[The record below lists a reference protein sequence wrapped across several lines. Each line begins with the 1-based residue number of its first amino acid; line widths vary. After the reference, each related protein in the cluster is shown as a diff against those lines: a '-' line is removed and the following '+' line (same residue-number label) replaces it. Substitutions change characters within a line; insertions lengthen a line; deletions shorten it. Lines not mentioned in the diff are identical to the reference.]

1 MKKLF
6 LLLIKFI
13 PVIQMAGMS
22 INNTLYHLEVPYISI
37 ILDFTIGNS
46 YLATF
51 LIYVC
56 SKIFNFCTWH
66 RIIILSNFINLNVAF
81 LDSLITLPILDI
93 ELLSIYYIIS
103 SIFIIIA
110 VVNHV
115 KQKTKDT
122 PRTTTRVY

>member
-1 MKKLF
+1 
-6 LLLIKFI
+6 
-13 PVIQMAGMS
+13 MAGMLV
-22 INNTLYHLEVPYISI
+22 NNTLYYLEIPYISI
-37 ILDFTIGNS
+37 ALDFTIGNS
-46 YLATF
+46 YLGTF

-56 SKIFNFCTWH
+56 SLIFNFCTWH
-66 RIIILSNFINLNVAF
+66 RIIIIANFINLNIAF
-81 LDSLITLPILDI
+81 IDSLITLPITDI

-122 PRTTTRVY
+122 PRTTTRIY

>member
-1 MKKLF
+1 
-6 LLLIKFI
+6 
-13 PVIQMAGMS
+13 MAGMLV
-22 INNTLYHLEVPYISI
+22 NNTLYYFEVPYVSI
-37 ILDFTIGNS
+37 VLDFTIGNS
-46 YLATF
+46 YLGTF

-56 SKIFNFCTWH
+56 SKIFNFCTWY
-66 RIIILSNFINLNVAF
+66 RIIILANFINLNIAF
-81 LDSLITLPILDI
+81 LDSLITLPILDA

-122 PRTTTRVY
+122 SRTITRIY